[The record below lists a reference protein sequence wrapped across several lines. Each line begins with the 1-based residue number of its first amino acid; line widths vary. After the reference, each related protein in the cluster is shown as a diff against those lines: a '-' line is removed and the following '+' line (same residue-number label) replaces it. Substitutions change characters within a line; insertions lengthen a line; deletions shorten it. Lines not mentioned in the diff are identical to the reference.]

1 MKREIQMLRILLLLF
16 FLSSCGYKPVNFEKQ
31 KLNVCIEKV
40 NINSPEPLILDVL
53 NRKLRDVIVSQGKK
67 LDCSYKKNIVVY
79 ITLKS
84 LSFYPIGYSQ
94 SQRANVYKI
103 AMSLNLKVDDKEG
116 STILNKDI
124 TETTQYIGAGLRAD
138 IEKRY
143 AIQYLGDLI
152 QVRIFSLLSQIR

>member
-1 MKREIQMLRILLLLF
+1 MIRF
-16 FLSSCGYKPVNFEKQ
+16 FVLIAAIFLGCGYKPVNFEKQ

-40 NINSPEPLILDVL
+40 SINSPEPLVLDIF
-53 NRKLRDVIVSQGKK
+53 NRKIRDVIISQEKK
-67 LDCSYKKNIVVY
+67 LDCSYKRNIVMY

-84 LSFYPIGYSQ
+84 LSFYPIGYSR

-103 AMSLNLKVDDKEG
+103 TMSLNLKVDDKEG

-143 AIQYLGDLI
+143 AVQQLGDLI
-152 QVRIFSLLSQIR
+152 QIRIFSLLSQIK